1 MVYRELIIYKFA
13 RMTTVK
19 YFIYGYKSKKHP
31 LRHYA
36 ITPLR
41 EWVGGGGGGGGGERK
56 GDGTALLRFGELKLV
71 SSDNREH
78 VIPC

>member
-13 RMTTVK
+13 SMTTVK
-19 YFIYGYKSKKHP
+19 YFIYGYKNKKHP

-36 ITPLR
+36 ITG
-41 EWVGGGGGGGGGERK
+41 VGGGGRK

-78 VIPC
+78 VIAC

>member
-1 MVYRELIIYKFA
+1 
-13 RMTTVK
+13 MTTVK

-36 ITPLR
+36 ITG
-41 EWVGGGGGGGGGERK
+41 VGGGGGGGEERK

-71 SSDNREH
+71 FSDNREH
-78 VIPC
+78 VIAC